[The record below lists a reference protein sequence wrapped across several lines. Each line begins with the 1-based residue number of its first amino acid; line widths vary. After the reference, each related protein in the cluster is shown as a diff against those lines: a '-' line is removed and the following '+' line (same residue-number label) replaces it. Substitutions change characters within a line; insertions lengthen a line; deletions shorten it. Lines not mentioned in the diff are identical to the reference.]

1 MLDMESNTINFIKE
15 HFGCYR
21 IDGNSRV
28 LSSLGTMSIVSFEE
42 LHTLH
47 ENAEEYFTIKPS
59 EDGKG
64 VVLILQDNVKQFVE
78 EELGLEVE

>member
-47 ENAEEYFTIKPS
+47 DNAEEYFTIKPT

-78 EELGLEVE
+78 KKLGLEL

>member
-1 MLDMESNTINFIKE
+1 MSDMESNTINFIKE

-28 LSSLGTMSIVSFEE
+28 LNSLGTMSIVSFEE

-47 ENAEEYFTIKPS
+47 ENAEKYFTIKS
-59 EDGKG
+59 AEDGKG

-78 EELGLEVE
+78 EELGLEA

>member
-1 MLDMESNTINFIKE
+1 MSDMESNTINFIKE

-42 LHTLH
+42 LHTLYD
-47 ENAEEYFTIKPS
+47 NAEEYFTIKPT

-64 VVLILQDNVKQFVE
+64 VVLILHDNVKKFVE
-78 EELGLEVE
+78 KELGLEL